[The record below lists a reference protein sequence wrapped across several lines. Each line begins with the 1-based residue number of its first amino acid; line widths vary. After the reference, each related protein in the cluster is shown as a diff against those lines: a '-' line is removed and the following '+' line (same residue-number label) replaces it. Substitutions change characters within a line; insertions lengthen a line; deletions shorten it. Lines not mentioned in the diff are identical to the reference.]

1 MKIKQINDTE
11 NIINTVTLSRMNEH
25 DYRLV
30 IKLNSN
36 VTVQHT
42 TTDSIMVRQFEYRG
56 LNRRVQ
62 LARIDLALD
71 TSYDWY
77 TFKEGNVLAIIFY
90 NNMKTRLLNEVKL

>member
-11 NIINTVTLSRMNEH
+11 NIISAVTLSRMNEH

-36 VTVQHT
+36 LAVHHT
-42 TTDSIMVRQFEYRG
+42 TTDVILLQQFEYRG

-62 LARIDLALD
+62 LARIDLD
-71 TSYDWY
+71 FNTSYDWY
-77 TFKEGNVLAIIFY
+77 TFKEGHVLAIIFY
-90 NNMKTRLLNEVKL
+90 NNMKTRLLNEVK

>member
-11 NIINTVTLSRMNEH
+11 SIINTVTLSRVNEH

-36 VTVQHT
+36 PTIHHT
-42 TTDSIMVRQFEYRG
+42 TTNTILLQQFEYRG
-56 LNRRVQ
+56 LNRTVQ
-62 LARIDLALD
+62 TARIDLD
-71 TSYDWY
+71 FNTTYDWY

-90 NNMKTRLLNEVKL
+90 NNMKTRLLNEVK